1 MKIRSTVFCVASLL
15 IIFSFSC
22 KSVPSSS
29 EGTVGT
35 IDTEVQPIAGSESKL
50 STENTETQGIQLAV
64 PVIPSKTEK
73 LGNFPDISSA
83 TLKLIENGTL
93 SSLKTALSQLRTPDQ
108 VYNNQQIIL
117 LNVISGIMNI
127 VYPSEKISWPIPPV
141 DFENNY
147 TAALNSAKKG
157 GYDFSA
163 GNSDFLELTLP
174 SLVLLTAPSLKNFYP
189 ESEAS
194 LKDALKLYPESFLAN
209 YLLALL
215 FYRQNRDIEA
225 MQYFAK
231 AYAIDD
237 SCLTMN
243 QTYANCLI
251 RNNENALADKISKK
265 ILQENPD
272 NAEILKVSAISS
284 FNYGDLQ
291 SAEQYVIRVLQQ
303 EPDNMEFILLRA
315 KILMKKGEYLN
326 VSSLLDVYGRNN
338 GTSKDYLLLRAELQ
352 RDWNKNISAAS
363 STMQTA
369 LNFYPDDID
378 VLLMSASIMAASG
391 QKIGQRTLKDV
402 LDTVLQKDPEN
413 ILAKELLIS
422 EYINSENWN
431 SAYNI
436 SSSLINDKNYS
447 QEILLKHIKSCI
459 KMNLIS
465 EARSTLTL
473 LNSLNVEKS
482 VLELADVQ
490 VLIAEG
496 KKAEAVNLIQKAL
509 SLYSG
514 KLKSDFYYERSRIA
528 SSDEQRLSDLR
539 SSLTAN
545 PRNPDALFALYKYY
559 FDKADYRKA
568 QYYLRQVVALNPEN
582 SKLTELNAQLDSL
595 IK

>member
-1 MKIRSTVFCVASLL
+1 MIIRRTILCVALL
-15 IIFSFSC
+15 VLAFSFFSC
-22 KSVPSSS
+22 KSTPEVSVDSDVPKV
-29 EGTVGT
+29 E
-35 IDTEVQPIAGSESKL
+35 PISTTL
-50 STENTETQGIQLAV
+50 PTNTTENTETQGIQLAV
-64 PVIPSKTEK
+64 PVIPPKPEN

-93 SSLKTALSQLRTPDQ
+93 FSLKSALSQLRTPDQ

-127 VYPSEKISWPIPPV
+127 LYPTEKISWPIPPV

-157 GYDFSA
+157 VYDFST
-163 GNSDFLELTLP
+163 GDSDFLELTLP
-174 SLVLLTAPSLKNFYP
+174 SLVLLTAPSLKNYYL
-189 ESEAS
+189 ESETS
-194 LKDALKLYPESFLAN
+194 LKSALKLYPESFLAN

-215 FYRQNRDIEA
+215 FYRQNRDVEA

-251 RNNENALADKISKK
+251 RNNENALAEKISKK

-272 NAEILKVSAISS
+272 NAEILKVSALSS
-284 FNYGDLQ
+284 FNSGDLQ
-291 SAEQYVIRVLQQ
+291 AAEQYVIRVLQQ
-303 EPDNMEFILLRA
+303 EPDNMDFILLRA

-352 RDWNKNISAAS
+352 RDWNKNIAAAS

-378 VLLMSASIMAASG
+378 VLLMAASIMATSG

-402 LDTVLQKDPEN
+402 LDTVLQKEPEN
-413 ILAKELLIS
+413 VIAQELLIS

-436 SSSLINDKNYS
+436 SLSLINKKKYS
-447 QEILLKHIKSCI
+447 QEILLQHIKSCI
-459 KMNLIS
+459 KMNLSS
-465 EARSTLTL
+465 EARSTLSL
-473 LNSLNVEKS
+473 LNSLNPEKS
-482 VLELADVQ
+482 VLELAEVQ
-490 VLIAEG
+490 VLISEG
-496 KKAEAVNLIQKAL
+496 KRADASNLIQKAI
-509 SLYSG
+509 SVYSG
-514 KLKSDFYYERSRIA
+514 KVKSDFYFEKSRIA
-528 SSDEQRLSDLR
+528 SSDDDTLADLR
-539 SSLTAN
+539 LSLTAN

>member
-1 MKIRSTVFCVASLL
+1 MKIIKRTILCVVSLL
-15 IIFSFSC
+15 IVFSISC
-22 KSVPSSS
+22 KSVPEVSTDTNVPEKVSPSVPVNIEIS
-29 EGTVGT
+29 EP
-35 IDTEVQPIAGSESKL
+35 TEPQA
-50 STENTETQGIQLAV
+50 IQLTV
-64 PVIPSKTEK
+64 PTIPIKPEK
-73 LGNFPDISSA
+73 KGNFPDIDTE
-83 TLKLIENGTL
+83 TLKLIEKGTL

-117 LNVISGIMNI
+117 LNVISGIMSI
-127 VYPSEKISWPIPPV
+127 VYPTEKISWPIPPV
-141 DFENNY
+141 DFENDY
-147 TAALNSAKKG
+147 TAALTSAKKG
-157 GYDFSA
+157 VYDFST
-163 GNSDFLELTLP
+163 GDSDFLELTLP
-174 SLVLLTAPSLKNFYP
+174 SLVLLTAPSLKNYYL
-189 ESEAS
+189 ESETS
-194 LKDALKLYPESFLAN
+194 LKSALKLYPDSFLAN

-215 FYRQNRDIEA
+215 FYRQNRDVEA

-284 FNYGDLQ
+284 FNSGDLQ

-303 EPDNMEFILLRA
+303 EPDNMDFILLRA
-315 KILMKKGEYLN
+315 KILMRKGEYLN

-363 STMQTA
+363 STIQTA
-369 LNFYPDDID
+369 LTFYPDDID
-378 VLLMSASIMAASG
+378 VLLMAASIMATSG

-402 LDTVLQKDPEN
+402 LDTVLQKEPEN
-413 ILAKELLIS
+413 VLAQELLIS

-436 SSSLINDKNYS
+436 SSSLINKKKYS
-447 QEILLKHIKSCI
+447 QEILLQHIKSCI
-459 KMNLIS
+459 QMNLSS
-465 EARSTLTL
+465 EARNTLSL

-482 VLELADVQ
+482 VLELAEVQ
-490 VLIAEG
+490 VLISEG
-496 KKAEAVNLIQKAL
+496 KRADASHLIQKAI
-509 SLYSG
+509 SVYSG
-514 KLKSDFYYERSRIA
+514 KVKSDFYYEKSRI
-528 SSDEQRLSDLR
+528 SSNEEEKLADLR